1 MKIFDFGLTDVFL
14 DELEK
19 IFDKSVRPKL
29 SDGGCNNVRKTL
41 DAGVAKPTVL
51 RSRPISFDL
60 AFSTA
65 I

>member
-1 MKIFDFGLTDVFL
+1 MKICDFGLIDVFL

-19 IFDKSVRPKL
+19 ILDKSVRPKL

-41 DAGVAKPTVL
+41 DATKPTVL
-51 RSRPISFDL
+51 RSRPRSFDL
-60 AFSTA
+60 AFSAA